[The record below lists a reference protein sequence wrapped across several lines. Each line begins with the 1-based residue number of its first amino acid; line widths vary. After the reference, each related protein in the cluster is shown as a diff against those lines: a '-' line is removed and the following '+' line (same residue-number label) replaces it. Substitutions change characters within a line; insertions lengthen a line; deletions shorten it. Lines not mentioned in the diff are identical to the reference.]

1 MSTKNTPPA
10 RPDPVLAEH
19 AAAIRKLGRQT
30 VENVVEIGRL
40 LTECK
45 RICGHGKWLPWLERE
60 FGWEETTAQ
69 RFMRVH
75 ELALSKSGNLP
86 DLPVS
91 AIYLL
96 AAPSTPKEGAAKVIE
111 HAEAG
116 KPMSVAEVKQI
127 VEQAKGRKQPS
138 SKPRKA
144 QPAKVAAPPPQP
156 SNEAPQ
162 PTAGQPPRPEPP
174 PRDDIGPDS
183 QSEAARLRVY
193 VEKLE
198 AEKHCLEFK
207 ILGLEREV
215 EELRE
220 KLATATGTISE
231 FQTASKKWEDTDATH
246 RGIIVRLQ
254 NENAVLRAQVDA
266 PPADPRDPGPMPPS
280 LVRRAAS

>member
-1 MSTKNTPPA
+1 MLKPRPSTGAAAFSDPWSPNQEQIAMSTKNTPPA

-96 AAPSTPKEGAAKVIE
+96 AAPSTPKEARDEIIERAQAGETIPVTEAKHIIE
-111 HAEAG
+111 H
-116 KPMSVAEVKQI
+116 VKDQ
-127 VEQAKGRKQPS
+127 QQ
-138 SKPRKA
+138 PRKRTK
-144 QPAKVAAPPPQP
+144 P
-156 SNEAPQ
+156 
-162 PTAGQPPRPEPP
+162 
-174 PRDDIGPDS
+174 
-183 QSEAARLRVY
+183 
-193 VEKLE
+193 
-198 AEKHCLEFK
+198 
-207 ILGLEREV
+207 
-215 EELRE
+215 
-220 KLATATGTISE
+220 
-231 FQTASKKWEDTDATH
+231 
-246 RGIIVRLQ
+246 
-254 NENAVLRAQVDA
+254 
-266 PPADPRDPGPMPPS
+266 
-280 LVRRAAS
+280 

>member
-1 MSTKNTPPA
+1 MRKPRPSTGAAAFSDPWSQNQGQSAMSTKNTPPA

-96 AAPSTPKEGAAKVIE
+96 AAPSTPKEARDEIIERAQAGEKVKVAKAKRVIKR
-111 HAEAG
+111 HKSQSSKRKQRQRHPASIRIPG
-116 KPMSVAEVKQI
+116 SAEV
-127 VEQAKGRKQPS
+127 
-138 SKPRKA
+138 
-144 QPAKVAAPPPQP
+144 
-156 SNEAPQ
+156 
-162 PTAGQPPRPEPP
+162 
-174 PRDDIGPDS
+174 
-183 QSEAARLRVY
+183 ARH
-193 VEKLE
+193 EKL
-198 AEKHCLEFK
+198 
-207 ILGLEREV
+207 GRRTV
-215 EELRE
+215 SQLRH
-220 KLATATGTISE
+220 T
-231 FQTASKKWEDTDATH
+231 
-246 RGIIVRLQ
+246 
-254 NENAVLRAQVDA
+254 
-266 PPADPRDPGPMPPS
+266 S
-280 LVRRAAS
+280 L